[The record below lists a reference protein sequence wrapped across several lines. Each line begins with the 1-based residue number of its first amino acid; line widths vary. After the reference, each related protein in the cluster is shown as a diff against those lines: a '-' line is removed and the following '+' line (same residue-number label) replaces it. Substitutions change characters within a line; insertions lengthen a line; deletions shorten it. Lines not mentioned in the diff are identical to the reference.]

1 MGLKIRRLKSGF
13 AYYAEY
19 KLGKHCIYEKIQAGS
34 AREAKRIYAARDKEL
49 RKNTPVELRA
59 LSIKDSRDQR
69 VTAALS
75 AMLRKLVSK
84 QVITEAEALE
94 LLPEFSN
101 LPPSIA
107 PVAPIVPAQ
116 AAAQDAPQDTM
127 ATDLA
132 RAHG

>member
-49 RKNTPVELRA
+49 RKNTPMEMRT
-59 LSIKDSRDQR
+59 LSIKDSRNQR

-75 AMLRKLVSK
+75 AMLRKLVAK
-84 QVITEAEALE
+84 QVISEAEAME
-94 LLPEFSN
+94 LLPEFST
-101 LPPSIA
+101 LPAPIA

-116 AAAQDAPQDTM
+116 AAEHPAQNSA
-127 ATDLA
+127 ANDLE